1 MRAFLRLSRGDVGE
15 PASSGDQPGESI
27 ARFSVEAAAEN
38 TARITSEQ
46 SAATFTSIE
55 AVKRW
60 LKARGEASSSPEL
73 QLLCVAVVV
82 LGKPNPRQEDVLP
95 LCSSWNVRQKEKQ
108 KTKATCDIDRRAAG
122 SCHRRRQQAP

>member
-27 ARFSVEAAAEN
+27 ARFSVEPSAEN
-38 TARITSEQ
+38 IARSTSEQ

-60 LKARGEASSSPEL
+60 LKARGEAPSSPEL

-82 LGKPNPRQEDVLP
+82 LGKPNPRQEDVFP
-95 LCSSWNVRQKEKQ
+95 LCSPWNVRQKEK
-108 KTKATCDIDRRAAG
+108 K
-122 SCHRRRQQAP
+122 

>member
-73 QLLCVAVVV
+73 QLLRVAVVV
-82 LGKPNPRQEDVLP
+82 LGKPNPRQEDVFP
-95 LCSSWNVRQKEKQ
+95 LCSPWNVRQKEK
-108 KTKATCDIDRRAAG
+108 K
-122 SCHRRRQQAP
+122 

>member
-60 LKARGEASSSPEL
+60 LKARGEASISPE
-73 QLLCVAVVV
+73 QHLCVADVV

-108 KTKATCDIDRRAAG
+108 KKNGHLR
-122 SCHRRRQQAP
+122 H